1 MGKRIISQRRGA
13 PKTRYRAPSHRYFA
27 EAKHSA
33 AGNDVQFATV
43 VDLVHSISHSAPLAR
58 IKYENGKEGYIQASQ
73 KMAVGDVIA
82 TGAGATATEG
92 NTLPLREIPD
102 GTNIYNIE
110 SQPGDGGKF
119 ARASGAFATVA
130 AKAGNKVV
138 VTFSSK
144 KQKTFEGSC
153 RATIGVVAGGGRLE
167 KPIIKAGNRHYMLRA
182 RGKLYPIVS
191 AVAMNANEHPF
202 GSGRGRHAGKPTI
215 APRFAPPGRK
225 VGQVRA
231 RRTGKKR

>member
-27 EAKHSA
+27 EAKHSVVS
-33 AGNDVQFATV
+33 NDVKFATV

-58 IKYENGKEGYIQASQ
+58 IKYEDGKEGYIQASQ

-82 TGAGATATEG
+82 TGAGATVSQG
-92 NTLPLREIPD
+92 NTLPLKEIPD
-102 GTNIYNIE
+102 GTNVYNIE

-130 AKAGNKVV
+130 AKIGNKVV
-138 VTFSSK
+138 IRFPSK

-167 KPIIKAGNRHYMLRA
+167 KPIIKAGNRWHMLRA